1 MGKYAKGIAAVLT
14 AGLIAVQNAF
24 PLTTQQHA
32 WVTIILALLG
42 SVAVYQVPNA
52 PADPTTARHQI
63 DG

>member
-14 AGLIAVQNAF
+14 AGLIAAQNAF
-24 PLTTQQHA
+24 PLSVQQHA

-52 PADPTTARHQI
+52 PADSSASSR
-63 DG
+63 